1 MFVLASKYER
11 VLLCNVELKLDV
23 VLRDRLIDE
32 QNKLIARQRAEIARL
47 QSSPVTALAQLLT
60 FDKDEIKSMIA
71 LCHPDR
77 HGGKESA
84 VRITQKLL
92 KLKDAQ

>member
-1 MFVLASKYER
+1 MMY
-11 VLLCNVELKLDV
+11 NQKL
-23 VLRDRLIDE
+23 LRDLRMAQRHATRANADRTPSKKGSSTSAKEFSGEELRTLI
-32 QNKLIARQRAEIARL
+32 
-47 QSSPVTALAQLLT
+47 S
-60 FDKDEIKSMIA
+60 

-92 KLKDAQ
+92 ALRSGRT